1 MVKRTRRASK
11 INKRRKTNTRSKRG
25 RGRGHRT
32 VKRGGMM
39 KHAAHASRTAHA
51 AHAARSAHAAA
62 ASRTAHKPSIC
73 ERSHAH
79 THTPGY
85 MPRPPFLEVVGQE
98 LNKKFEDPVEM
109 GSSYM
114 GAHDAAT
121 KAMYNE
127 KIHDSFGT
135 PVCQAKSAHFTPS
148 AAGRESMYGYPPNY
162 VYSTPYG
169 ASTDLQSPP
178 PPTTDLFVRGTGI
191 PVMYNNSVGFAP
203 GAPGAPPAGL
213 VRSLD
218 AELDMLPAPIP
229 PGPAAVFP
237 VAPVDAS
244 PLSPQR
250 SDFMSPNLPNT
261 FPRANRNRMN
271 CNKISGSP

>member
-1 MVKRTRRASK
+1 MVKKSRRASK

-51 AHAARSAHAAA
+51 SRSAHAAA
-62 ASRTAHKPSIC
+62 ASRSAHAAAAARTAHKPSIC

-85 MPRPPFLEVVGQE
+85 MPRPPFLEVVGHE

-127 KIHDSFGT
+127 KLHDSFGT
-135 PVCQAKSAHFTPS
+135 PVCRTKSSSYFTPS
-148 AAGRESMYGYPPNY
+148 AVGRESMYRSDPPNF

-169 ASTDLQSPP
+169 ASSDLQSPP
-178 PPTTDLFVRGTGI
+178 PPTDLSVHGTGLL
-191 PVMYNNSVGFAP
+191 PYNSMGFAP
-203 GAPGAPPAGL
+203 GAPGAGVNPTNRDLRG
-213 VRSLD
+213 
-218 AELDMLPAPIP
+218 ELDMLPAPLP
-229 PGPAAVFP
+229 PGPSAAPF
-237 VAPVDAS
+237 
-244 PLSPQR
+244 LSPPR
-250 SDFMSPNLPNT
+250 SKCTSSIIAPNT
-261 FPRANRNRMN
+261 
-271 CNKISGSP
+271 IG